1 VYVVPPGMGR
11 ASEQN
16 VPTKK
21 SYEMNLEKW
30 LAMGIEK
37 GFCSPLY
44 CENHD
49 TVYYEDWER
58 YMELV
63 EEYDAR
69 DFCWPIVR
77 IYNGGDA

>member
-1 VYVVPPGMGR
+1 
-11 ASEQN
+11 
-16 VPTKK
+16 
-21 SYEMNLEKW
+21 MNLEKW

-37 GFCSPLY
+37 GFCSPVY

-49 TVYYEDWER
+49 SVRDEDFER
-58 YMELV
+58 FMELI